1 VVGVRGEARDA
12 ASHPAQ
18 AEGVHGRLVEGSC
31 EVEAAVKSPTEVFA
45 AMIVRWKPH
54 RVC

>member
-1 VVGVRGEARDA
+1 M
-12 ASHPAQ
+12 
-18 AEGVHGRLVEGSC
+18 
-31 EVEAAVKSPTEVFA
+31 EAAVKSPTEVFA